1 MYNSLIFNLRYMM
14 ANKSDEVRC
23 VGHAYIHPIYTVL
36 SYHLSI
42 LLYLYHLSILLYL
55 YRPVIPPVYTVHREG
70 VTVRTLGA

>member
-42 LLYLYHLSILLYL
+42 LLYLY
-55 YRPVIPPVYTVHREG
+55 RPVIPPVYTVHREG